1 MATIKE
7 VAKKANVSVSVV
19 SKSFN
24 NYKDVKE
31 ETRQRIFAVAK
42 ELNYSPNINAK
53 NLSSKKQMTLGLIS
67 SGVLND
73 NEKDNNAF
81 DIFKGVYQAVSESR
95 FELSIYLIDSK
106 KQKQQSYVQYC
117 RERNIGGAILQGIR
131 TDDQYYKEL
140 IDTSL
145 PCVVLDIMN
154 ETENG
159 MIGSVSIDNAKA
171 SKEIAEYV
179 LDKNHRN
186 IVVMAGTRETYVNK
200 ERVAGLQEALQSRG
214 MELAD
219 ITMLNADFSE
229 DRAYALAK
237 AYLQTNQPTAFLC
250 FSDLMAIGV
259 MKAVKE
265 AGLRIP
271 EDISITGFDDLV
283 FSNYTQPALTTIRQ
297 DFVGIGRNAAQL
309 LQEIKEQKTGRQ
321 HIWVEHQLMERDS
334 VRQLRDERERI
345 EINGTGA

>member
-1 MATIKE
+1 MATIKD

-31 ETRQRIFAVAK
+31 ETRQRVLAVAQ

-53 NLSSKKQMTLGLIS
+53 NLSSKKQMTFGLIS

-81 DIFKGVYQAVSESR
+81 DIFKGVYQAISDSR
-95 FELSIYLIDSK
+95 FELSIYLIDSQQ
-106 KQKQQSYVQYC
+106 QKQQSYVQYC

-154 ETENG
+154 DTSNSL
-159 MIGSVSIDNAKA
+159 IGTVSIDNAA
-171 SKEIAEYV
+171 AGEEIATYLLE
-179 LDKNHRN
+179 KNHRN
-186 IVVMAGTRETYVNK
+186 ICLITGTAETYVNK
-200 ERVAGLQEALQSRG
+200 ERMKGVEQSLKAYG
-214 MELAD
+214 MSLDDVGVVDAC
-219 ITMLNADFSE
+219 FSE
-229 DRAYALAK
+229 DKAYELVS
-237 AYLQTNQPTAFLC
+237 AYLQQHRPTAFLC

-265 AGLRIP
+265 AGLQIP
-271 EDISITGFDDLV
+271 QDVSITGFDDLV
-283 FSNYTQPALTTIRQ
+283 FSSYTQPALTTIRQ
-297 DFVGIGRNAAQL
+297 DFVEIGRTAAQL
-309 LQEIKEQKTGRQ
+309 LQDIKEHKNKQQ
-321 HIWVEHQLMERDS
+321 HVWVEHQLIERDS
-334 VRQLRDERERI
+334 VKTLAG
-345 EINGTGA
+345 N